1 MKLTVLV
8 ASALSANAF
17 VLPGPA
23 VAPVRMNGLVM
34 NEEPQMKPAPTS
46 GWSLTM
52 AGGQR
57 TVEDVMKAQKKAAKS
72 QSGKDG
78 ECDIKRY
85 EKGWT
90 TK

>member
-1 MKLTVLV
+1 MLFLV
-8 ASALSANAF
+8 SAFFNGF

-23 VAPVRMNGLVM
+23 VAPVRTTALSMNGAQA
-34 NEEPQMKPAPTS
+34 EPPKAPKA
-46 GWSLTM
+46 GWTLTM

-57 TVEDVMKAQKKAAKS
+57 TVQDVYADQKKAAKGYI
-72 QSGKDG
+72 QKDEV
-78 ECDIKRY
+78 ECDIKRT